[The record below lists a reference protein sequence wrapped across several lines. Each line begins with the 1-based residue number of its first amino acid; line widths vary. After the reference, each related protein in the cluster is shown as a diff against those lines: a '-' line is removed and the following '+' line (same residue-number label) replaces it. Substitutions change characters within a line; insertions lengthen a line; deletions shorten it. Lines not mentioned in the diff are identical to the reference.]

1 MQDAR
6 QETVIAG
13 MCRGLR
19 ETAPFAP
26 ARSEPM
32 QKRREKQGLVA
43 SVILLCALGC
53 FGQESSRN
61 EAQDLLERIAR
72 LNRTANLDTRDT
84 ALRALAIFPAAS
96 TDLRALRDACVSAHR
111 GLLGAER
118 SQAEVRSALD
128 LASRQQTQGQGMPE
142 PAALLAL
149 QSKLTG
155 ATEGLAT
162 ARTAL
167 DACELKTREVTL
179 KYR

>member
-72 LNRTANLDTRDT
+72 LDPTANLDTRDT
-84 ALRALAIFPAAS
+84 ALRALASFPAAS
-96 TDLRALRDACVSAHR
+96 ADLRALRDACVSAHL
-111 GLLGAER
+111 GLLDAER
-118 SQAEVRSALD
+118 SQAEVRVTLDQGKPAPEAL
-128 LASRQQTQGQGMPE
+128 P
-142 PAALLAL
+142 AL
-149 QSKLTG
+149 QSKLAG
-155 ATEGLAT
+155 ATAGLAK

-167 DACELKTREVTL
+167 DACEQKTRDVTL